1 MCVLLCLVLRFS
13 IIRVCAY
20 NSLPVAFYVSMKK
33 LLIIVT
39 RKKATNVRVQRSGG
53 FATFAFDWQTGPIY
67 ALMLD
72 AMSIDVSCSS
82 PNGLFF
88 SSSKLSWLFR

>member
-1 MCVLLCLVLRFS
+1 
-13 IIRVCAY
+13 
-20 NSLPVAFYVSMKK
+20 MKK